1 MVLSPIAAQ
10 HVHSPRN
17 AGRLEGATHVG
28 VSGTPGDGPY
38 VRIWLIVKDKTIVA
52 ATYECNGCPSS
63 IAASSMAAQ
72 VLIGRSVDKA
82 LLLEA
87 RDLLLL
93 LGGLP
98 EGKEY
103 YAEMAVEAFKNA
115 LQEEEQ
121 ERAS

>member
-1 MVLSPIAAQ
+1 MILSPTAAE

-17 AGRLEGATHVG
+17 AGKLEGATHIG
-28 VSGTPGDGPY
+28 VSGVPGDGPY
-38 VRIWLIVKDKTIVA
+38 VKLWLIVKDRTIAA

-63 IAASSMAAQ
+63 IAAASMAAQ
-72 VLIGRSVDKA
+72 ILIGRSAEKA

-87 RDLLLL
+87 KDLLLM

-103 YAEMAVEAFKNA
+103 YAEMAADA
-115 LQEEEQ
+115 LRDALKF
-121 ERAS
+121 ER